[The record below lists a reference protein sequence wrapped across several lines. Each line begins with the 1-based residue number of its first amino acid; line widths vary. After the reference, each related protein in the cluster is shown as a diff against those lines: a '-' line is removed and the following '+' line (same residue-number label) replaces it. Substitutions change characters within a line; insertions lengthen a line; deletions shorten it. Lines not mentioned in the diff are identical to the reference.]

1 MKSPKDPG
9 TPDQL
14 GSIIKTSGQI
24 GMEEA
29 TRRGK
34 SAVERFRW
42 AIRPIYALLPR
53 DQVEHIAT
61 CTLLNIDRVRLLVTA
76 AHVIDQHSKNSSLL
90 IGGRDRIV
98 NLEAEFQKI
107 KAPEDSQDADHFDFA
122 FAPVTDEMAAKLGA
136 VEYIPESAISL
147 GRRAERRYFYHCVGF
162 PNSKNKDIFP
172 AKVSSPRRNSGPTRP
187 MASYRKRSP
196 KAGTTPRPISSSIS
210 AKDHSRD
217 AATGKIVNSIKP
229 RGASGGP
236 VFFVSAFS
244 DPEELR
250 PGRRGEH
257 AFGGHYDRT
266 QHQDAAVVAVKINL
280 VLAAAREIG
289 LLPR

>member
-1 MKSPKDPG
+1 
-9 TPDQL
+9 
-14 GSIIKTSGQI
+14 
-24 GMEEA
+24 MEEA

-98 NLEAEFQKI
+98 NLEAEFQKT

-172 AKVSSPRRNSGPTRP
+172 GSQLAKTKLWPYT
-187 MASYRKRSP
+187 SYGKLSEEITESWYDPEAHLFIDFSQR
-196 KAGTTPRPISSSIS
+196 
-210 AKDHSRD
+210 HSRD

-250 PGRRGEH
+250 PGREANTPLEGIMIERN
-257 AFGGHYDRT
+257 T
-266 QHQDAAVVAVKINL
+266 KNAAVVAVKINL